1 MAKLPERR
9 SMTDPMGLMDDF
21 SAYMNR
27 VMGPYFAPLATDE
40 GAWTPMADVGE
51 NADEYHVDIDL
62 PGVHRESITIA
73 IEGQELTVSG
83 DFRKEEHIEGTARR
97 STRREGRF
105 EFAVR
110 LPHPVDAD
118 RCAAELKDGVLC
130 LTVPKASSP
139 GHKTIEI
146 T

>member
-1 MAKLPERR
+1 
-9 SMTDPMGLMDDF
+9 MTDPMSLMDDF
-21 SAYMNR
+21 TAYMNR
-27 VMGPYFAPLATDE
+27 MMGPYFSPLATEE
-40 GAWTPMADVGE
+40 GAWTPTADVGE
-51 NADEYHVDIDL
+51 NASEYHVDIDL
-62 PGVHRESITIA
+62 PGVHREDITVD

-83 DFRKEEHIEGTARR
+83 DYRKEEHIEGTPRR
-97 STRREGRF
+97 ATRREGRF

-110 LPHPVDAD
+110 LPHAVDAD

-130 LTVPKASSP
+130 LTVPTASSA

>member
-1 MAKLPERR
+1 MTRLPERR
-9 SMTDPMGLMDDF
+9 TITDPMSLMDDF

-27 VMGPYFAPLATDE
+27 MMGPYFAPLATEE
-40 GAWTPMADVGE
+40 GAWTPSADVGE
-51 NADEYHVDIDL
+51 NANDYHVDIDL
-62 PGVHRESITIA
+62 PGVHREDITID

-83 DFRKEEHIEGTARR
+83 DFRKEDHIESPRR

-110 LPHPVDAD
+110 LPHAVDAD

-130 LTVPKASSP
+130 LTVPKAASP